1 MCDMFW
7 ENDILAVEKLDRQ
20 ISSVVSINELEGVIK
35 KMWGIC
41 FDTIVCEGKTLPSG
55 LFQCVV
61 EYEICIDST
70 TANLVYPVEGVQ
82 IAVDKLRALDKPPQF
97 MNGDLVSPVN
107 HPDMVGV
114 IRGIGWHFE
123 NQDYMYFISVNGR
136 KKSKRYYDK
145 DLIKR

>member
-1 MCDMFW
+1 MVC
-7 ENDILAVEKLDRQ
+7 LRQ
-20 ISSVVSINELEGVIK
+20 GTGHICAACFGKVVDDF
-35 KMWGIC
+35 MWGIC
-41 FDTIVCEGKTLPSG
+41 FDTIVCEGKTFPSV

-61 EYEICIDST
+61 EYEICTDNTI
-70 TANLVYPVEGVQ
+70 ANLVYPVQGVQ
-82 IAVDKLRALDKPPQF
+82 IAVDKLRTLDKPPQF

-114 IRGIGWHFE
+114 IRGIGWHFK